1 MEDLT
6 LFKMVMDLHF
16 FFLGESEIF
25 DALYKLH
32 NLVDEQIR
40 GNKPKKGDAAD

>member
-1 MEDLT
+1 
-6 LFKMVMDLHF
+6 MVMDLEGLPSCIFF